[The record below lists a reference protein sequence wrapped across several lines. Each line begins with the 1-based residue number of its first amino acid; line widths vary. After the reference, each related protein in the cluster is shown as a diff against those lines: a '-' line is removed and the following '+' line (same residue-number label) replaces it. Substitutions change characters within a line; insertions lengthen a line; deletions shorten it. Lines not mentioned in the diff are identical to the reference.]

1 MATRKKITLSPAIDT
16 AAASAFVRF
25 TIGDLERLAAD
36 NWREAI
42 EGEADKAKAFYQ
54 TVIKAHDIV
63 PASLRKPDGRAR
75 TNEEGAAY
83 DFTQSVYYRLVLGV
97 EVGDAMADAKVAK
110 DVVLHPP
117 GKKAQ
122 TKSQL
127 RQSYGGGKA
136 WGAFLTRLEALH
148 DAEQGVEEQAKEQP
162 VKNTDMKFIA
172 DQVMKAVNRANK
184 PVEKHDGSID
194 PGVMK
199 KFAAYLADGLKAHGI
214 K

>member
-1 MATRKKITLSPAIDT
+1 MATRNKITLAPAIDH
-16 AAASAFVRF
+16 AVASAFVRF

-36 NWREAI
+36 DWREAI
-42 EGEADKAKAFYQ
+42 EGEADKAKEFYH

-83 DFTQSVYYRLVLGV
+83 DFTQAVYYRLVLGA

-110 DVVLHPP
+110 DVVLNPP

-148 DAEQGVEEQAKEQP
+148 DAEQGVEEPAKKKA

-172 DQVMKAVNRANK
+172 DAVTKAMNRAK
-184 PVEKHDGSID
+184 LPVEKHDNSID
-194 PGVMK
+194 SDVMK
-199 KFAAYLADGLKAHGI
+199 KFAAYLADGLKTYGI